1 MKDGFVKVRCASF
14 NTISGDIKGNCEKL
28 KTLINETE
36 RLGAKILV
44 TSELGLCGYSSYDL
58 IGHTAILNEC
68 KRAIEDIRQSTAG
81 KDVLA
86 LVGAPLARDGQVY
99 NCAIAIKGG
108 EILGAVP
115 KINLTNE
122 EKRVF
127 STPCEAKTVR
137 IGSCEVEI
145 NPNLVFEC
153 TTVDNLTVGVEIGE
167 DIYTKE
173 VKSSVVCNLS
183 AINEIVGREEKRR
196 ILIKGK
202 SLASSCAYLYCE
214 APESE
219 TSMDI
224 IYSAHNIVYEN
235 GDLIAESKPFEK
247 ENGDTVCEIDV
258 NKLANVSRHSP
269 TSLGSGDLVEFKLKS
284 VRTELTRKVNP
295 HPFRVK
301 ESECEKILEIQA
313 RALAKRIVSS
323 YSKKM
328 VIGIS
333 GGLDSTIA
341 LLVMVRCADILE
353 WEREQIVAVTMPCF
367 GTTSRTKSNAI
378 TLCEEYGVDL
388 REIDI
393 SEAVRGHLNDIDH
406 DEANHNVTYENAQ
419 ARERTQVLMDI
430 ANDENALVVGTGDL
444 SEIALGWCTYNADHM
459 SMYNVNSTLSK
470 TLIRQMLS
478 YFAKATYNV
487 VEKQVI
493 YDILDTPVSPELL
506 PADADGNITQ
516 KTEESVGS
524 YDLNDFFLYNMI
536 YMGFTP
542 SKTYRLAC
550 IAFEKKIENEEI
562 YESLERFIKRFFSQ
576 QFKRSCSPDGIQ
588 IGAVSLSPRGA
599 FKMAS
604 DMSAKSYL
612 EELNNNI

>member
-1 MKDGFVKVRCASF
+1 MKDGFVKVRCASY
-14 NTISGDIKGNCEKL
+14 NSIPGDIKGNCERL
-28 KTLINETE
+28 KSLILETE
-36 RLGAKILV
+36 KIGARILV
-44 TSELGLCGYSSYDL
+44 TSELGLCGYASYDM
-58 IGHTAILNEC
+58 IGNTTLLNEC
-68 KRAIEDIRQSTAG
+68 KRALEDVRLSTAG
-81 KDVLA
+81 KDA
-86 LVGAPLARDGQVY
+86 LVFVGAPLARDGAVY
-99 NCAIAIKGG
+99 NCAVAIKGG
-108 EILGAVP
+108 EFLGAVP
-115 KINLTNE
+115 KINLTSE

-127 STPCEAKTVR
+127 SNLTEVKTVR
-137 IGSCEVEI
+137 VGGADIEI
-145 NPNLVFEC
+145 NPYLVFEC

-167 DIYTKE
+167 DLYTKE

-196 ILIKGK
+196 VLIKGK
-202 SLASSCAYLYCE
+202 SLAGCCAYLYCD

-219 TSMDI
+219 TSTDVI
-224 IYSAHNIVYEN
+224 FSAHNIVCEN
-235 GDLIAESKPFEK
+235 GEIIGESKPFEK

-258 NKLANVSRHSP
+258 NKLANMSRRSP
-269 TSLGSGDLVEFKLKS
+269 AVRGSGDTVEFKLKTA
-284 VRTELTRKVNP
+284 RTELTRKINP

-313 RALAKRIVSS
+313 RALAKRLTSS

-341 LLVMVRCADILE
+341 LLVMVRCADLLE

-459 SMYNVNSTLSK
+459 SMYNVNSSLSK
-470 TLIRQMLS
+470 TLIRQMLA
-478 YFAKATYNV
+478 YFAKTTYNV

-506 PADADGNITQ
+506 PADENGEIAQ
-516 KTEESVGS
+516 KTEEAVGS

-536 YMGFTP
+536 YMGFAP

-550 IAFEKKIENEEI
+550 IAFENKVENEEI

-576 QFKRSCSPDGIQ
+576 QFKRSCCPDGIQ
-588 IGAVSLSPRGA
+588 IGAVSLSPRGS
-599 FKMAS
+599 FKMSS
-604 DMSAKSYL
+604 DMSAKTYL